1 MRGLTDPQHFSD
13 MFAVF
18 PTARL
23 SVRTTT
29 VVEDLASGLP
39 AHSGIEVIWDLH
51 LAAGQAKRNGKLE
64 MAASLLE
71 IAEAAERLKRRAT
84 RP

>member
-1 MRGLTDPQHFSD
+1 ML
-13 MFAVF
+13 ALF

-29 VVEDLASGLP
+29 LIEELASGLL
-39 AHSGIEVIWDLH
+39 AHSGVAVIWDLH
-51 LAAGQAKRNGKLE
+51 LAAAQAKRNGKYE

-71 IAEAAERLKRRAT
+71 IAEAAERLSQTRAAA
-84 RP
+84 